1 MLDEPPP
8 RELPE
13 RTGRHF
19 CIRCL
24 AEIPAEEFFR
34 NDYLCDRCA
43 ESDEY
48 PLQSTPEEE
57 KDEG

>member
-8 RELPE
+8 RALPE

-24 AEIPAEEFFR
+24 TEVGAEEYLR
-34 NDYLCDRCA
+34 NDHLCARCA

-48 PLQSTPEEE
+48 PLASTPDE
-57 KDEG
+57 KKGD